1 MQTNQD
7 KNLVW
12 EENLS
17 NFSDDLEGDVK
28 ATADQRFELD
38 DLADDYQTVSLK
50 TIQLRQ
56 RPNKSNKDFA
66 SSARPSKH
74 PMVKSVEQVSMAQRA
89 AALWVTYN
97 SEDYKEFISGLG
109 NGD

>member
-28 ATADQRFELD
+28 ATAD
-38 DLADDYQTVSLK
+38 
-50 TIQLRQ
+50 
-56 RPNKSNKDFA
+56 
-66 SSARPSKH
+66 
-74 PMVKSVEQVSMAQRA
+74 
-89 AALWVTYN
+89 
-97 SEDYKEFISGLG
+97 
-109 NGD
+109 